1 MTSSWDSLEDTPGGV
16 GSASVNENLE
26 GKPPGVSRATWKE
39 RPGSEDTSSASTR
52 ETQGGLA
59 E

>member
-26 GKPPGVSRATWKE
+26 GKPPGVSTQLSAV
-39 RPGSEDTSSASTR
+39 SASACR
-52 ETQGGLA
+52 VKACSVPSMKGWKQQ
-59 E
+59 